1 MESEIL
7 AKGSESCLMNK
18 QEGFAKQEDFANLL
32 VSQKLTPARQP
43 RQPRQPGN
51 LPWKQQNNVLQQ
63 NIPEQK
69 LPEQSDPTHSGRSMS
84 SQAKVITLEWHTE
97 RNKLHESS
105 WPGVLSAEEV

>member
-1 MESEIL
+1 MEPEIL

-18 QEGFAKQEDFANLL
+18 QEGFAKQEDFVNLL
-32 VSQKLTPARQP
+32 VLQKLTSARQP
-43 RQPRQPGN
+43 RQPEN
-51 LPWKQQNNVLQQ
+51 LPWKQKNNVLQQ

-84 SQAKVITLEWHTE
+84 SQTKVITLEWHTE
-97 RNKLHESS
+97 RNELHESS